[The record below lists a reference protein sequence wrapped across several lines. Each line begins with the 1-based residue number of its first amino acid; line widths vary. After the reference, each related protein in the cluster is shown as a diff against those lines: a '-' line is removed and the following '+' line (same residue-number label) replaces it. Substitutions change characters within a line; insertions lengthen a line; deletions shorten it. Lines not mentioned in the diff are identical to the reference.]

1 MLLRPGFHR
10 EPRWGAHS
18 APADPLHGFQ
28 EPLYG
33 REWAGR
39 EGKARGKGKV
49 EGWREG
55 EGKKWEELRKGKGKK
70 EGK

>member
-1 MLLRPGFHR
+1 MLLQTPYMDFR
-10 EPRWGAHS
+10 S
-18 APADPLHGFQ
+18 
-28 EPLYG
+28 
-33 REWAGR
+33 REWAGTGR

-55 EGKKWEELRKGKGKK
+55 EGKKWEELRKGKGRK